1 MRYARTPRGPESS
14 CDAVKALVWHG
25 GRELALEELADPE
38 PAAGEVVL
46 DVTLAGICGS
56 DLHPF
61 KGHAGP
67 RRPPLVLGHEVV
79 GTVEGLGGRYAVFP
93 LVVCGE
99 CGACLRGQE
108 NLCERRALLGLHR
121 PGVFADRTAVP
132 RSALHEVPDSV
143 GDSAATLVEPLAVC
157 VGALRRS
164 ALGAGDSVLV
174 IGCGPIGLL
183 CIAHAAAAGAHV
195 TAVEPLEVR
204 RELARRLGADDVLAD
219 AGAIRPGA
227 ADVAIDAVGVEPA
240 WRAAIAGVRSGGA
253 VVVLGLG
260 QDEGAFPV
268 TDLVRRG
275 ITLSGHFAYTRQDF
289 ADALAELAA
298 GCVPTDWLE
307 VMPLRSGAEAFAR
320 LADEPERA
328 TKILLEPQP
337 A

>member
-1 MRYARTPRGPESS
+1 MRYARSPRGPESS

-25 GRELALEELADPE
+25 GRELTLEELADPE
-38 PAAGEVVL
+38 PADGEVVL

-79 GTVEGLGGRYAVFP
+79 GTVEGLAGRYAVLP

-99 CGACLRGQE
+99 CPACLRGEE
-108 NLCERRALLGLHR
+108 NLCERRALLGLNR

-143 GDSAATLVEPLAVC
+143 DDSAATLAEPLAVC
-157 VGALRRS
+157 VGALRRFG
-164 ALGAGDSVLV
+164 LGEGDSLLV

-183 CIAHAAAAGAHV
+183 SVAHAVAAGVRV
-195 TAVEPLEVR
+195 TAVEPLPAR
-204 RELARRLGADDVLAD
+204 RALATRLGASEVLASIAD
-219 AGAIRPGA
+219 VRPGA
-227 ADVAIDAVGVEPA
+227 ADVAIDAVGAEPV
-240 WRAAIAGVRSGGA
+240 WRAAIGGVRSGGT
-253 VVVLGLG
+253 VVLLGLG
-260 QDEGAFPV
+260 QDEGAVPV

-275 ITLSGHFAYTRQDF
+275 VSVSGHFAYTRQDF

-298 GCVPTDWLE
+298 GRVATDWLE
-307 VMPLRSGAEAFAR
+307 VMPLQSGAQAFAR
-320 LADEPERA
+320 LADEPDRT
-328 TKILLEPQP
+328 TKILLDP
-337 A
+337 APA